1 MKKTILSLLA
11 LTAIAVG
18 SANAAPNFV
27 HIATIPGNTTTNGTK
42 VTLIKNSQ
50 RWTAD
55 NVYILSNL
63 TFVEAPAVLTIEP
76 GTIIRMEE
84 KASGGTS
91 ITDPADPGTL
101 IICRGAKI
109 VANGTAESPIVFTS
123 IDDPFV
129 AGGAAT
135 IPTTQNGSALT
146 AKNYTGNGRF
156 SRDSLC
162 GGLIVLGKS
171 NLGFGAPG
179 ASGGLTVA
187 LSNGGSGYSVT
198 TPPSLTVDG
207 GTSTSSIA
215 GSAGLA
221 ANGGTGAGDVVLVM
235 NPTGV
240 DSVTVNT
247 GGSFATQPT
256 ATFAST
262 NDRATCTVQSV
273 RDDLPGA
280 DNTPGTA
287 DDVVRWKITGITV
300 TKSGGGYY
308 ANAGSSGG
316 PTLTFNPTPITA
328 PSVSVTLQTTSVAAV
343 TLKKPGVYS
352 IAPTIT
358 IAAPSSGTRATVTV
372 GLAGAT
378 EDPKASP
385 LTSGVGSNFI
395 EGFQTIDGATL
406 GQGSGSI
413 YGGTEDNDNSGLIRF
428 ASIRYG
434 GFILSPNNEIN
445 GLTTGATGRNT
456 YFEFIEV
463 VNNADDDIEHFGGLC
478 NMKYV
483 AGLFGGDDGI
493 DIDQGYRGKIQ
504 FALQVQNNK
513 HPLNVTSGDTG
524 RSSSNV
530 GDNLGEFDGSE
541 SPNTSK
547 PYSVWTMF
555 NYTGI
560 GVGYGLNSN
569 DRSGPNFKDNAGG
582 KVFNSLYVNAPKG
595 AVQIQGTSGSGNGA
609 HAIAR
614 FQEIRSTG
622 GEFNELN
629 GTGAASEPDA
639 ILNFVTW
646 MRCGAN
652 TDTVAP
658 DTDATAGN
666 PQLFPQTSGRTSS
679 GGSAINDANIIAK
692 IKTNNGNNIFQG
704 AIDLVNIDVFNLDPR
719 LKDSVASR
727 SNGVSP
733 RTGASK
739 VGSGT
744 TGAVSGAVDRGD
756 FFTDNTFRGAMKD
769 CNWLNGWSL
778 LNEWGTMLESNNTL
792 IPDVTLDRT
801 SGKLMVKFPGVA
813 GVQYSVETST
823 DNKTFTPKQTI
834 TGAASNTV
842 DLGASTALTFVRVLP
857 L

>member
-1 MKKTILSLLA
+1 MKKTILNLLA
-11 LTAIAVG
+11 FTAIAVG

-27 HIATIPGNTTTNGTK
+27 QIAALPGNTPINGTK

-84 KASGGTS
+84 KLSGGTS

-123 IDDPFV
+123 MDDPYV

-146 AKNYTGNGRF
+146 AKDYTGNGRF

-215 GSAGLA
+215 GSATLP

-240 DSVTVNT
+240 ASVTVT
-247 GGSFATQPT
+247 SGGIFTSVPS
-256 ATFAST
+256 ATFASS
-262 NDRATCTVQSV
+262 NDRATCSVQN
-273 RDDLPGA
+273 RRLADLPGT
-280 DNTPGTA
+280 DGQLGTA
-287 DDVVRWKITGITV
+287 DDVPQYEITGITV

-316 PTLTFNPTPITA
+316 PTLTFSPTPTTA
-328 PSVSVTLQTTSVAAV
+328 PSTTVTLQTTSVAAV
-343 TLKKPGVYS
+343 TLKKQGVYTV
-352 IAPTIT
+352 APTIT
-358 IAAPSSGTRATVTV
+358 IAAPSSGTTALVTV
-372 GLAGAT
+372 GLAGSTA
-378 EDPKASP
+378 DPKASP

-445 GLTTGATGRNT
+445 GLTTGATGRGT

-463 VNNADDDIEHFGGLC
+463 VNNADDDFEHFGGLC

-513 HPLNVTSGDTG
+513 YGLNGTTGDTG
-524 RSSSNV
+524 RNASNA

-555 NYTGI
+555 NFTGI
-560 GVGYGLNSN
+560 GVGYGSATKT
-569 DRSGPNFKDNAGG
+569 DKAGPNFKDNAGG
-582 KVFNSLYVNAPKG
+582 KVFNSLYVNAPSG
-595 AVQIQGTSGSGNGA
+595 AVQIQGTSASQGGA

-614 FQEIRSTG
+614 FQEIRTSG

-639 ILNFVTW
+639 ILNYVTW
-646 MRCGAN
+646 MRCGA
-652 TDTVAP
+652 
-658 DTDATAGN
+658 DTDAVASDAL
-666 PQLFPQTSGRTSS
+666 LFPSSSGRTSS
-679 GGSAINDANIIAK
+679 GGANINDSNIVAK

-704 AIDLVNIDVFNLDPR
+704 AIDLENINVFALDPR
-719 LKDSVASR
+719 LKGSVLSR

-733 RTGASK
+733 RTGASS

-744 TGAVSGAVDRGD
+744 AGGVSGAVDRGT

-778 LNEWGTMLESNNTL
+778 LNEWGTMLESNNTI
-792 IPDVTLDRT
+792 IPDVTLNRS
-801 SGKLMVKFPGVA
+801 SGKLMVSFAGVA

>member
-1 MKKTILSLLA
+1 MNKQILSILTAGLA
-11 LTAIAVG
+11 LVSG
-18 SANAAPNFV
+18 LNAAPNFV
-27 HIATIPGNTTTNGTK
+27 HIANLPGNTTVNGTK
-42 VTLIKNSQ
+42 VTLIKTSQ

-84 KASGGTS
+84 KLSGGTS

-109 VANGTAESPIVFTS
+109 IANGTAESPIVFTS

-135 IPTTQNGSALT
+135 IPTTQNGSPLT
-146 AKNYTGNGRF
+146 AKSYAGNDRF

-179 ASGGLTVA
+179 SSGGLTVA

-198 TPPSLTVDG
+198 TAPSVTV
-207 GTSTSSIA
+207 
-215 GSAGLA
+215 
-221 ANGGTGAGDVVLVM
+221 NGGTGSSLIAAGDVVLVM

-240 DSVTVNT
+240 ESVSVSN
-247 GGSFATQPT
+247 GGRFATAPT
-256 ATFAST
+256 ATFASSSS
-262 NDRATCTVQSV
+262 RATCTVVSSLHNDGSGLDGV
-273 RDDLPGA
+273 AGS
-280 DNTPGTA
+280 A
-287 DDVVRWKITGITV
+287 DDSTSYYVITAINV
-300 TKSGGGYY
+300 SFAGGGYTS
-308 ANAGSSGG
+308 A
-316 PTLTFNPTPITA
+316 PVLTYSPVAAIA
-328 PSVSVTLQTTSVAAV
+328 PVTSVTLQKTSVAQV
-343 TLKKPGVYS
+343 SLKNPGVYT
-352 IAPTIT
+352 AVPTIT
-358 IAAPSSGTRATVTV
+358 IDAPSSGTTATVNV
-372 GLAGAT
+372 GLAGAI
-378 EDPKASP
+378 EDPEASP

-413 YGGTEDNDNSGLIRF
+413 YGGTNDNDNSGLIRF

-445 GLTTGATGRNT
+445 GLTTGATGRGT

-463 VNNADDDIEHFGGLC
+463 VNNADDDFEHFGGLC

-483 AGLFGGDDGI
+483 AALFGGDDGI

-513 HPLNVTSGDTG
+513 HPLNVVSGNTG

-560 GVGYGLNSN
+560 GVGYGLNST

-595 AVQIQGTSGSGNGA
+595 AVQIQGTSGSQSGA

-614 FQEIRSTG
+614 FQEIRGSG

-629 GTGAASEPDA
+629 GTGTATEPDA

-646 MRCGAN
+646 MRCGLNSAN
-652 TDTVAP
+652 EVA
-658 DTDATAGN
+658 TDA
-666 PQLFPQTSGRTSS
+666 QLFPTTSGRTS
-679 GGSAINDANIIAK
+679 GGGADINDANIVAK
-692 IKTNNGNNIFQG
+692 IKTNNTNNIFQA

-719 LKDSVASR
+719 LKASVASR
-727 SNGVSP
+727 DNGVSP
-733 RTGASK
+733 RTGASS

-744 TGAVSGAVDRGD
+744 SGAVAGAVDRGT

-778 LNEWGTMLESNNTL
+778 LNEWGTMSEANNTL
-792 IPDVTLDRT
+792 VPDVTLDRT

-813 GVQYSVETST
+813 GVQYSVETSA

>member
-1 MKKTILSLLA
+1 MNKQILSILTAGLA
-11 LTAIAVG
+11 LVSG
-18 SANAAPNFV
+18 LNAAPNFV
-27 HIATIPGNTTTNGTK
+27 QIATLPGNTTMNGTK
-42 VTLIKNSQ
+42 VTLIKTSQ

-84 KASGGTS
+84 KLSGGTS

-123 IDDPFV
+123 IDDPYV

-146 AKNYTGNGRF
+146 AKSYTGNGRF

-179 ASGGLTVA
+179 SNGGLTVA

-207 GTSTSSIA
+207 GTASSSIA
-215 GSAGLA
+215 GSNNLP

-240 DSVTVNT
+240 ASVAVSNGGIFT
-247 GGSFATQPT
+247 GVPS
-256 ATFAST
+256 ATFASS
-262 NDRATCTVQSV
+262 NNRATCSVQSE
-273 RDDLPGA
+273 RLADLPG
-280 DNTPGTA
+280 DDGTLGTP
-287 DDVVRWKITGITV
+287 DDVPQYKITSITV

-316 PTLTFNPTPITA
+316 PTLTFSPIPTSA
-328 PSVSVTLQTTSVAAV
+328 PSTTVTLQTTSVAAV
-343 TLKKPGVYS
+343 TLKKPGVYTVV
-352 IAPTIT
+352 PTIT
-358 IAAPSSGTRATVTV
+358 IAAPSSGTTATVTV
-372 GLAGAT
+372 GLAGAI

-445 GLTTGATGRNT
+445 GLTTGATGRGT

-463 VNNADDDIEHFGGLC
+463 VNNADDDFEHFGGLC

-483 AGLFGGDDGI
+483 AGLFGGDDGF

-513 HPLNVTSGDTG
+513 HPLDVTSGDTG

-560 GVGYGLNSN
+560 GVGYGLNST

-595 AVQIQGTSGSGNGA
+595 AVQIQGTAASQSGAN
-609 HAIAR
+609 AIAR
-614 FQEIRSTG
+614 FQEIRITG

-629 GTGAASEPDA
+629 GTGSASEPDA

-646 MRCGAN
+646 MRCGLN
-652 TDTVAP
+652 STTDVA
-658 DTDATAGN
+658 TDG
-666 PQLFPQTSGRTSS
+666 QLFPATSTRTSS
-679 GGSAINDANIIAK
+679 GGADINSANIVAK
-692 IKTNNGNNIFQG
+692 IKTNNPNNIFQAG
-704 AIDLVNIDVFNLDPR
+704 IDLENINVFTLDPR
-719 LKDSVASR
+719 LKSGVASR
-727 SNGVSP
+727 NNGVSP
-733 RTGASK
+733 RTGASS

-744 TGAVSGAVDRGD
+744 SGPVATVVDRGT

-778 LNEWGTMLESNNTL
+778 LNEWGTMSEANNTL
-792 IPDVTLDRT
+792 VPDVTLDRT
-801 SGKLMVKFPGVA
+801 SGRLMVKFPGVA

-842 DLGASTALTFVRVLP
+842 DLGASSALTFVRVLP

>member
-1 MKKTILSLLA
+1 MNKQILSIVTAGLA
-11 LTAIAVG
+11 LV
-18 SANAAPNFV
+18 SALNAAPSFINV
-27 HIATIPGNTTTNGTK
+27 GEIPGNTTVNGTK
-42 VTLIKNSQ
+42 VTLIRTSQ
-50 RWTAD
+50 RWTAN
-55 NVYILSNL
+55 NVYILPNL
-63 TFVEAPAVLTIEP
+63 VFVESPGVLTIEP

-84 KASGGTS
+84 KLNGGSS

-135 IPTTQNGSALT
+135 IPTSQNGSTLT
-146 AKNYTGNGRF
+146 AKSYAGNDRYK
-156 SRDSLC
+156 RDSLC
-162 GGLIVLGKS
+162 GGLIVLGRS
-171 NLGFGAPG
+171 NLGFGNPGVGGGISVGVTASGSGYTFRPTVAITRDPNDTTGTAPSFTAVLNPSTVATGTANITVATKGVYPNSTPPTIAIAKDAGNAATATVSMALINGGAGVDNISGNADDGTYEISSVNVTGGGTFYTTAPVVTLTQPAGNVPTTPG
-179 ASGGLTVA
+179 AVSTPAKLVGTSVAQITVGNPGTGFTIVPTVA
-187 LSNGGSGYSVT
+187 LTGGGGSGATARVN
-198 TPPSLTVDG
+198 LG
-207 GTSTSSIA
+207 GT
-215 GSAGLA
+215 
-221 ANGGTGAGDVVLVM
+221 
-235 NPTGV
+235 
-240 DSVTVNT
+240 
-247 GGSFATQPT
+247 FA
-256 ATFAST
+256 
-262 NDRATCTVQSV
+262 
-273 RDDLPGA
+273 
-280 DNTPGTA
+280 
-287 DDVVRWKITGITV
+287 
-300 TKSGGGYY
+300 
-308 ANAGSSGG
+308 
-316 PTLTFNPTPITA
+316 
-328 PSVSVTLQTTSVAAV
+328 
-343 TLKKPGVYS
+343 
-352 IAPTIT
+352 
-358 IAAPSSGTRATVTV
+358 
-372 GLAGAT
+372 
-378 EDPKASP
+378 DPDASP

-395 EGFQTIDGATL
+395 EGFQTIDGDTL

-413 YGGTEDNDNSGLIRF
+413 YGGSDDNDNSGLIRF

-463 VNNADDDIEHFGGLC
+463 VNNADDDFEHFGGLC

-504 FALQVQNNK
+504 FALQVQNNAFN
-513 HPLNVTSGDTG
+513 LNGSTATG
-524 RSSSNV
+524 RNTSNA

-555 NYTGI
+555 NFTGI
-560 GVGYGLNSN
+560 GVGYGTASKT
-569 DRSGPNFKDNAGG
+569 DKSGPNYKDNAGG
-582 KVFNSLYVNAPKG
+582 KMLNSLFVNVPSG
-595 AVQIQGTSGSGNGA
+595 AVQIQGTSGSQSGA

-614 FQEIRSTG
+614 FQEIRTSG
-622 GEFNELN
+622 GEFNEL
-629 GTGAASEPDA
+629 GVAAAASEPDA
-639 ILNFVTW
+639 ILNYVTW

-652 TDTVAP
+652 SDTVP
-658 DTDATAGN
+658 VDSV
-666 PQLFPQTSGRTSS
+666 LFPTASGRTSS
-679 GGSAINDANIIAK
+679 GGSAINDANIVAK
-692 IKTNNGNNIFQG
+692 IKTNNANNIFQA

-719 LKDSVASR
+719 LKASVASR
-727 SNGVSP
+727 NNGVSP
-733 RTGASK
+733 HTGVSS

-744 TGAVSGAVDRGD
+744 AGAVAGAVNRGT

-778 LNEWGTMLESNNTL
+778 LNEWGTMSEANNTL
-792 IPDVTLDRT
+792 VPDVTLDRT

>member
-1 MKKTILSLLA
+1 MNKQILSI
-11 LTAIAVG
+11 LTAGLAFVSG
-18 SANAAPNFV
+18 LNAAPSFV
-27 HIATIPGNTTTNGTK
+27 NIGTIPGNTTVNGTK
-42 VTLIKNSQ
+42 VTLIRTSQ
-50 RWTAD
+50 RWTAN
-55 NVYILSNL
+55 NVYILPNL
-63 TFVEAPAVLTIEP
+63 VFVESPAVLTIEP

-123 IDDPFV
+123 IDDPYV

-135 IPTTQNGSALT
+135 IPTTHNGSALT
-146 AKNYTGNGRF
+146 VKDYTGNGRF
-156 SRDSLC
+156 SRDSLA
-162 GGLIVLGKS
+162 GGLIVLGRS
-171 NLGFGAPG
+171 NLGFGNPG
-179 ASGGLTVA
+179 VGGGISVGVTASGSGYTSRPTVAITRDPNDTTGTAPSFTAILNPSTVATGTANITVTTKGVYPNSTPPTIAIARDAGSAAAATVSMALINGGAGVDNIPGNADDNTYEISSVNVTGGGTFYTTAPAVTLTQPAGNVPTTPGVVSTSAKLVGTSVAQITVGNPGTGFTIVPTVA
-187 LSNGGSGYSVT
+187 LTGGGGSGAT
-198 TPPSLTVDG
+198 ARANLG
-207 GTSTSSIA
+207 GTFA
-215 GSAGLA
+215 
-221 ANGGTGAGDVVLVM
+221 D
-235 NPTGV
+235 PT
-240 DSVTVNT
+240 
-247 GGSFATQPT
+247 
-256 ATFAST
+256 
-262 NDRATCTVQSV
+262 
-273 RDDLPGA
+273 
-280 DNTPGTA
+280 
-287 DDVVRWKITGITV
+287 
-300 TKSGGGYY
+300 
-308 ANAGSSGG
+308 
-316 PTLTFNPTPITA
+316 
-328 PSVSVTLQTTSVAAV
+328 
-343 TLKKPGVYS
+343 
-352 IAPTIT
+352 
-358 IAAPSSGTRATVTV
+358 
-372 GLAGAT
+372 
-378 EDPKASP
+378 ASP

-413 YGGTEDNDNSGLIRF
+413 YGGSDDNDNSGLIRF

-445 GLTTGATGRNT
+445 GLTTGATGRGT

-504 FALQVQNNK
+504 FALHVQNNK
-513 HPLNVTSGDTG
+513 FGLNGTTGDTG
-524 RSSSNV
+524 RNSSNV

-555 NYTGI
+555 NFTGI
-560 GVGYGLNSN
+560 GVGYGTASQT
-569 DRSGPNFKDNAGG
+569 DKSGPNFKDNAGG
-582 KVFNSLYVNAPKG
+582 KMFNSLFVNVPKG
-595 AVQIQGTSGSGNGA
+595 AVQIQGTSASQSGA

-614 FQEIRSTG
+614 FQEIRTSG
-622 GEFNELN
+622 GEFNEL
-629 GTGAASEPDA
+629 GVTTAATEPDA
-639 ILNFVTW
+639 ILNYVTW
-646 MRCGAN
+646 MRCGLN
-652 TDTVAP
+652 STTDVA
-658 DTDATAGN
+658 TDAH
-666 PQLFPQTSGRTSS
+666 LFPATSGRTSS
-679 GGSAINDANIIAK
+679 GGSAINDANIVAK
-692 IKTNNGNNIFQG
+692 IKTNNANNIFQA

-719 LKDSVASR
+719 LKASVASR
-727 SNGVSP
+727 NNGVSP
-733 RTGASK
+733 RTGASS

-744 TGAVSGAVDRGD
+744 AGPVATVVDRGT

-778 LNEWGTMLESNNTL
+778 LNEWGTMLESNNVA
-792 IPDVTLDRT
+792 IPDVTLNRT
-801 SGKLMVKFPGVA
+801 SGKLMVSFAGVA

>member
-1 MKKTILSLLA
+1 MNKQILSILTAGLA
-11 LTAIAVG
+11 LV
-18 SANAAPNFV
+18 SSLSAAPNFV
-27 HIATIPGNTTTNGTK
+27 QIANLGSNQTKNGTK
-42 VTLIKNSQ
+42 VTLIKDSQ

-84 KASGGTS
+84 KLSGGTS

-123 IDDPFV
+123 IDDPYV
-129 AGGAAT
+129 AGGSAT

-146 AKNYTGNGRF
+146 AKDYTNNGRF

-162 GGLIVLGKS
+162 GGLIVLGRS
-171 NLGFGAPG
+171 NLGFGNPG
-179 ASGGLTVA
+179 TTGGLQVT
-187 LSNGGSGYSVT
+187 LSNGGSGYDVGTAPTGTIVT
-198 TPPSLTVDG
+198 A
-207 GTSTSSIA
+207 GTSTTPLTVTSSA
-215 GSAGLA
+215 STSDL
-221 ANGGTGAGDVVLVM
+221 VVVM

-240 DSVTVNT
+240 LSV
-247 GGSFATQPT
+247 GGALGGRFATAPT
-256 ATFAST
+256 ATFATS
-262 NDRATCTVQSV
+262 NSRATCTVVSSLTNDGKGLNGV
-273 RDDLPGA
+273 LDGGGDDST
-280 DNTPGTA
+280 DYYTITA
-287 DDVVRWKITGITV
+287 INV
-300 TKSGGGYY
+300 TFAGGGYTS
-308 ANAGSSGG
+308 APA
-316 PTLTFNPTPITA
+316 LTFSPVAAVA
-328 PSVSVTLQTTSVAAV
+328 PATTVTLQKTSVAQV
-343 TLKKPGVYS
+343 SLKKPGVYS
-352 IAPTIT
+352 VPPTIT
-358 IAAPSSGTRATVTV
+358 LTAPASGTTATISFA
-372 GLAGAT
+372 LATASA
-378 EDPKASP
+378 DPSASP
-385 LTSGVGSNFI
+385 LTSGVGANFI

-413 YGGTEDNDNSGLIRF
+413 YGGSLDNDNSGLIRF

-560 GVGYGLNSN
+560 GVGYGLNST

-595 AVQIQGTSGSGNGA
+595 AVQIQGTLNSTSGAN
-609 HAIAR
+609 AIAR
-614 FQEIRSTG
+614 FQEIRSSG

-658 DTDATAGN
+658 DTDAEPTN
-666 PQLFPQTSGRTSS
+666 PQLFPQTSTRTSS
-679 GGSAINDANIIAK
+679 GGGAINDANIIAK

-719 LKDSVASR
+719 LKASVASR

-744 TGAVSGAVDRGD
+744 LGGVSGAVDRGD

>member
-1 MKKTILSLLA
+1 MNKQILSILTAGLA
-11 LTAIAVG
+11 LVSG
-18 SANAAPNFV
+18 LNAAPNFV
-27 HIATIPGNTTTNGTK
+27 QIAALPGNTTVNGTK
-42 VTLIKNSQ
+42 VTLIKTSQ

-76 GTIIRMEE
+76 GTIIRMEQ
-84 KASGGTS
+84 KLSGGTS

-123 IDDPFV
+123 IDDPYV

-135 IPTTQNGSALT
+135 IPTTENGSALS
-146 AKNYTGNGRF
+146 AKSYAGNFRF

-179 ASGGLTVA
+179 SAGGLTVA

-198 TPPSLTVDG
+198 TPPSLTVNG

-215 GSAGLA
+215 GSSDLP

-240 DSVTVNT
+240 ESVTVVNGGIFT
-247 GGSFATQPT
+247 GVPS
-256 ATFAST
+256 ATFASS
-262 NDRATCTVQSV
+262 NNRATCSVQHE
-273 RDDLPGA
+273 RLADLPG
-280 DNTPGTA
+280 DDGTLGTP
-287 DDVVRWKITGITV
+287 DDVPQYRITSITV

-316 PTLTFNPTPITA
+316 PTLAFSPTPTTA
-328 PSVSVTLQTTSVAAV
+328 PTTTVTLQTTSVAAV
-343 TLKKPGVYS
+343 TLKKPGVYTA
-352 IAPTIT
+352 APTII
-358 IAAPSSGTRATVTV
+358 IAAPSSGTTATVTV
-372 GLAGAT
+372 GLAGAI

-413 YGGTEDNDNSGLIRF
+413 YGGTDDNDNSGLIRF

-445 GLTTGATGRNT
+445 GLTTGATGRGT

-463 VNNADDDIEHFGGLC
+463 VNNADDDFEHFGGLC

-513 HPLNVTSGDTG
+513 HPLNVTTGDTG

-560 GVGYGLNSN
+560 GVGYGLNST

-595 AVQIQGTSGSGNGA
+595 AVQIQGTLDSQSGA

-614 FQEIRSTG
+614 FQEIRTSG

-629 GTGAASEPDA
+629 GTGSASEPDA
-639 ILNFVTW
+639 ILNYVTW

-652 TDTVAP
+652 SDTVPA
-658 DTDATAGN
+658 N
-666 PQLFPQTSGRTSS
+666 SVLFPTTSARTSS
-679 GGSAINDANIIAK
+679 GGTAINDANIVAK
-692 IKTNNGNNIFQG
+692 IKTNNGNNIFQAG
-704 AIDLVNIDVFNLDPR
+704 IDLKNIDVFTLDPR
-719 LKDSVASR
+719 LKSDVASR
-727 SNGVSP
+727 TNGVSP
-733 RTGASK
+733 RTGASS

-744 TGAVSGAVDRGD
+744 AGGVAGAVDRGT
-756 FFTDNTFRGAMKD
+756 FFADNTFRGAMKD

-778 LNEWGTMLESNNTL
+778 LNEWNTMSEANNTL
-792 IPDVTLDRT
+792 IPDVTLNRS
-801 SGKLMVKFPGVA
+801 SGKLTVSFAGVV

-842 DLGASTALTFVRVLP
+842 DLGASSALTFVRVLP

>member
-76 GTIIRMEE
+76 GTIVRMEE

-135 IPTTQNGSALT
+135 IPTTQNGSTLT
-146 AKNYTGNGRF
+146 AKNYTGNNRY

-198 TPPSLTVDG
+198 TPPSLTVNG

-240 DSVTVNT
+240 ASVTVT
-247 GGSFATQPT
+247 SGGIFTAVPT
-256 ATFAST
+256 ATFANS
-262 NDRATCTVQSV
+262 NNRATCSVQYN
-273 RDDLPGA
+273 RLADLPGV
-280 DNTPGTA
+280 DGQLGTA
-287 DDVVRWKITGITV
+287 DDVPQYEITGITV

-308 ANAGSSGG
+308 ANVGAPGSSTVSGS
-316 PTLTFNPTPITA
+316 PTLTFSPTPTTA
-328 PSVSVTLQTTSVAAV
+328 PSTTVTLQTTSVAAV
-343 TLKKPGVYS
+343 TLKKPGVYTV
-352 IAPTIT
+352 APTIT
-358 IAAPSSGTRATVTV
+358 IAAPSSGTTATVTV
-372 GLAGAT
+372 GLAGSI

-560 GVGYGLNSN
+560 GVGYGLNST

-582 KVFNSLYVNAPKG
+582 KVFNSLYVNAPRG
-595 AVQIQGTSGSGNGA
+595 AVQIQGNLDSQSGA

-614 FQEIRSTG
+614 FQEIRSSG

-629 GTGAASEPDA
+629 GSGAASEPDA

-652 TDTVAP
+652 SDTVA
-658 DTDATAGN
+658 TDA
-666 PQLFPQTSGRTSS
+666 QLFPTTSTRTSS
-679 GGSAINDANIIAK
+679 GGGAINDANIVAK

-704 AIDLVNIDVFNLDPR
+704 GIDLVNIDVFNLDPR
-719 LKDSVASR
+719 LKASVASR
-727 SNGVSP
+727 NNGVSP
-733 RTGASK
+733 RNGASK

-744 TGAVSGAVDRGD
+744 TGAVSGAVDRGT

-778 LNEWGTMLESNNTL
+778 LNEWGTMSEVNNTL

-801 SGKLMVKFPGVA
+801 GGKLMVKFAGIA

-834 TGAASNTV
+834 TGSASNTV

>member
-1 MKKTILSLLA
+1 MNKQILSILTAGLA
-11 LTAIAVG
+11 LV
-18 SANAAPNFV
+18 SSLSAAPNFV
-27 HIATIPGNTTTNGTK
+27 QIANLGSNQTKNGTK
-42 VTLIKNSQ
+42 VTLIKDSQ

-84 KASGGTS
+84 KLSGGNS

-123 IDDPFV
+123 IDDPYV

-146 AKNYTGNGRF
+146 VKDYTGNGRF

-162 GGLIVLGKS
+162 GGLIVLGRS
-171 NLGFGAPG
+171 NLGFGNPGVGGGISVGVTAAGSGYTSRPTVAVTRGSGDTTGTG
-179 ASGGLTVA
+179 ASFTAILSPTTVA
-187 LSNGGSGYSVT
+187 LGTANVTVTTKGVYPTSTGPTVAIAKDAGTAAVATVTMALINSGLGTDNAVGGGDDNTYEISSVNVTSGGTFYTTTGAVTLSQPTGANAPITPGAVSTPAKLVGTSVAQITVGNPGTGYTAIPTVALTGGGGSGATAVAN
-198 TPPSLTVDG
+198 LG
-207 GTSTSSIA
+207 GT
-215 GSAGLA
+215 
-221 ANGGTGAGDVVLVM
+221 
-235 NPTGV
+235 
-240 DSVTVNT
+240 
-247 GGSFATQPT
+247 FA
-256 ATFAST
+256 
-262 NDRATCTVQSV
+262 
-273 RDDLPGA
+273 
-280 DNTPGTA
+280 
-287 DDVVRWKITGITV
+287 
-300 TKSGGGYY
+300 
-308 ANAGSSGG
+308 
-316 PTLTFNPTPITA
+316 
-328 PSVSVTLQTTSVAAV
+328 
-343 TLKKPGVYS
+343 
-352 IAPTIT
+352 
-358 IAAPSSGTRATVTV
+358 
-372 GLAGAT
+372 
-378 EDPKASP
+378 DPDASP

-395 EGFQTIDGATL
+395 EGFQTIDGETL

-413 YGGTEDNDNSGLIRF
+413 YGGSDDNDNSGLIRF
-428 ASIRYG
+428 ASVRYG

-513 HPLNVTSGDTG
+513 YPLNGTSGDTG

-547 PYSVWTMF
+547 PYTVWTMF
-555 NYTGI
+555 NFTGI
-560 GVGYGLNSN
+560 GVGYGTASQT
-569 DRSGPNFKDNAGG
+569 DKSGANYKDNAGG
-582 KVFNSLYVNAPKG
+582 KVFNSLFVNAPKG
-595 AVQIQGTSGSGNGA
+595 AVQIVGTVNSSSGA

-614 FQEIRSTG
+614 FQEIRTSG
-622 GEFNELN
+622 GEFNEL
-629 GTGAASEPDA
+629 GVTGAASEPDA
-639 ILNFVTW
+639 ILNYVTW

-652 TDTVAP
+652 SDTVA
-658 DTDATAGN
+658 TDA
-666 PQLFPQTSGRTSS
+666 QLFPTSS
-679 GGSAINDANIIAK
+679 GRGTGLNDANIVAK
-692 IKTNNGNNIFQG
+692 IKANNANNIFQG

-719 LKDSVASR
+719 LKASVASR

-733 RTGASK
+733 RTGASS

-744 TGAVSGAVDRGD
+744 TGGVAGAVDRGT

-834 TGAASNTV
+834 TGAGSNTV
-842 DLGASTALTFVRVLP
+842 DLGVSTALTFVRVLP

>member
-1 MKKTILSLLA
+1 MNKQILSIVTAGLA
-11 LTAIAVG
+11 LV
-18 SANAAPNFV
+18 SALNAAPSFINV
-27 HIATIPGNTTTNGTK
+27 GEIPGNTTVNGTK
-42 VTLIKNSQ
+42 VTLIRTSQ
-50 RWTAD
+50 RWTAN
-55 NVYILSNL
+55 NVYILPNL
-63 TFVEAPAVLTIEP
+63 VFVESPAVLTIEP

-84 KASGGTS
+84 KLNGGSS

-123 IDDPFV
+123 MDDPYV
-129 AGGAAT
+129 AGGAVT
-135 IPTTQNGSALT
+135 IPTTHNGSAIVV
-146 AKNYTGNGRF
+146 KSYTGNGRF

-162 GGLIVLGKS
+162 GGLIVLGRS
-171 NLGFGAPG
+171 NLGFGNPG
-179 ASGGLTVA
+179 VGGGISVSLTA
-187 LSNGGSGYSVT
+187 AGSGYTSRPTVGITGGGGSSASFTAILSPTTVATGTANVTVT
-198 TPPSLTVDG
+198 TKGVYP
-207 GTSTSSIA
+207 TSTGPTVAIAKDA
-215 GSAGLA
+215 GSAA
-221 ANGGTGAGDVVLVM
+221 AATVTMALINSGAG
-235 NPTGV
+235 V
-240 DSVTVNT
+240 DNISGNSDDGTYEISAVNVTS
-247 GGSFATQPT
+247 GGSAYTTAPAVTLSQPT
-256 ATFAST
+256 ATAAPTTAGVVASS
-262 NDRATCTVQSV
+262 AKLV
-273 RDDLPGA
+273 G
-280 DNTPGTA
+280 
-287 DDVVRWKITGITV
+287 
-300 TKSGGGYY
+300 
-308 ANAGSSGG
+308 
-316 PTLTFNPTPITA
+316 
-328 PSVSVTLQTTSVAAV
+328 TSVAV
-343 TLKKPGVYS
+343 ITVSNPGTGFTS
-352 IAPTIT
+352 I
-358 IAAPSSGTRATVTV
+358 PSVALTGGGV
-372 GLAGAT
+372 GSGAT
-378 EDPKASP
+378 ATAALGGTFSDPTASP
-385 LTSGVGSNFI
+385 LTSGVGANFI

-413 YGGTEDNDNSGLIRF
+413 YGGSDDNDNSGLIRF
-428 ASIRYG
+428 ASVRYG

-445 GLTTGATGRNT
+445 GLTTGATGRGT
-456 YFEFIEV
+456 YFEFLEV

-513 HPLNVTSGDTG
+513 YPLNGASGDTG
-524 RSSSNV
+524 RNSSNV

-555 NYTGI
+555 NFTGI
-560 GVGYGLNSN
+560 GVGYGTATQT
-569 DRSGPNFKDNAGG
+569 DKAGPNYKDNAGG

-595 AVQIQGTSGSGNGA
+595 AVQIQGTTASQAGA
-609 HAIAR
+609 NAIAR

-622 GEFNELN
+622 GEFNEL
-629 GTGAASEPDA
+629 GVTGVASEPDA
-639 ILNFVTW
+639 ILNYVTW

-652 TDTVAP
+652 ADTVA
-658 DTDATAGN
+658 TDV
-666 PQLFPQTSGRTSS
+666 QLFPASSGRTSS
-679 GGSAINDANIIAK
+679 GGSNINDANIVAK
-692 IKTNNGNNIFQG
+692 IKTNNANNIFQG

-719 LKDSVASR
+719 LKASVASR

-733 RTGASK
+733 RTGASS

-744 TGAVSGAVDRGD
+744 TGGVAGAVDRGT

-778 LNEWGTMLESNNTL
+778 LNEWGTMLESANTL
-792 IPDVTLDRT
+792 IPDVTLNRT
-801 SGKLMVKFPGVA
+801 SGKLMVNFPGVV

>member
-1 MKKTILSLLA
+1 MKKTILNLLA
-11 LTAIAVG
+11 FTAIAFG
-18 SANAAPNFV
+18 SASAAPNFV
-27 HIATIPGNTTTNGTK
+27 QIASIGSNQTKNGTK
-42 VTLIKNSQ
+42 VTLIKDSQ

-63 TFVEAPAVLTIEP
+63 TFVESPAVLTIEP

-84 KASGGTS
+84 KFSGGTS

-109 VANGTAESPIVFTS
+109 IANGTAESPIVFTS
-123 IDDPFV
+123 IDDPYV

-135 IPTTQNGSALT
+135 IPTTQNGSALIVKSY
-146 AKNYTGNGRF
+146 ADNGRF

-162 GGLIVLGKS
+162 GGVMVLGKS
-171 NLGFGAPG
+171 NLGFGNPG
-179 ASGGLTVA
+179 VGGGISVSLRTSGSGYTKEPSVTISGG
-187 LSNGGSGYSVT
+187 GGSGASFSSLLYPTTVQTAAGSIGVT
-198 TPPSLTVDG
+198 TKGVYPTSTGPTIVMLKDG
-207 GTSTSSIA
+207 GSAATASPVMALINSGAGVDNILGNSDDGTYEVSSV
-215 GSAGLA
+215 
-221 ANGGTGAGDVVLVM
+221 NVTFGGTVYTLA
-235 NPTGV
+235 PA
-240 DSVTVNT
+240 VTV
-247 GGSFATQPT
+247 TQPT
-256 ATFAST
+256 GANAPTTPCVLSANPKLVAST
-262 NDRATCTVQSV
+262 VSV
-273 RDDLPGA
+273 IVVK
-280 DNTPGTA
+280 NPGTGFTS
-287 DDVVRWKITGITV
+287 VPTV
-300 TKSGGGYY
+300 E
-308 ANAGSSGG
+308 
-316 PTLTFNPTPITA
+316 LTA
-328 PSVSVTLQTTSVAAV
+328 PT
-343 TLKKPGVYS
+343 
-352 IAPTIT
+352 
-358 IAAPSSGTRATVTV
+358 SGTTAT
-372 GLAGAT
+372 AT
-378 EDPKASP
+378 ASLGGTFSDPDADP

-395 EGFQTIDGATL
+395 EGFQTIDGVTL

-413 YGGTEDNDNSGLIRF
+413 YGGSDDNDNSGLIRF

-445 GLTTGATGRNT
+445 GLTTGATGRDT

-493 DIDQGYRGKIQ
+493 DLDQGYRGKIQ
-504 FALQVQNNK
+504 FALQVQNNAYN
-513 HPLNVTSGDTG
+513 LNGSTVTG
-524 RSSSNV
+524 RNASNA

-555 NYTGI
+555 NYTGV
-560 GVGYGLNSN
+560 GVGYGSASKT
-569 DRSGPNFKDNAGG
+569 DKSGPNFKDNAGG
-582 KVFNSLYVNAPKG
+582 KVFNSLYVNAPSG
-595 AVQIQGTSGSGNGA
+595 AVQIQGTANSQTGD

-614 FQEIRSTG
+614 FQEIRGSG
-622 GEFNELN
+622 GEFNLL
-629 GTGAASEPDA
+629 GVADLATEPDA
-639 ILNFVTW
+639 ILNYVTW

-652 TDTVAP
+652 SDTVP
-658 DTDATAGN
+658 VDSV
-666 PQLFPQTSGRTSS
+666 LFPPSSGRTTS
-679 GGSAINDANIIAK
+679 GGSGINDANIVAK
-692 IKTNNGNNIFQG
+692 IRTNNANNIFQG
-704 AIDLVNIDVFNLDPR
+704 AIDLVNIDAFNLDPR
-719 LKDSVASR
+719 LKANVDSR

-744 TGAVSGAVDRGD
+744 LGGVTGAVDRGD

-778 LNEWGTMLESNNTL
+778 LNEWGTMDEAKNTL
-792 IPDVTLDRT
+792 IPDVTLDRA
-801 SGKLMVKFPGVA
+801 SGKLMVKFPGVV

-823 DNKTFTPKQTI
+823 DNKTFTPKKTH
-834 TGAASNTV
+834 TGAASNEV

>member
-1 MKKTILSLLA
+1 
-11 LTAIAVG
+11 
-18 SANAAPNFV
+18 
-27 HIATIPGNTTTNGTK
+27 
-42 VTLIKNSQ
+42 
-50 RWTAD
+50 
-55 NVYILSNL
+55 
-63 TFVEAPAVLTIEP
+63 
-76 GTIIRMEE
+76 
-84 KASGGTS
+84 
-91 ITDPADPGTL
+91 
-101 IICRGAKI
+101 KI

-123 IDDPFV
+123 IDDPYV

-135 IPTTQNGSALT
+135 IPTTQNGSPLT
-146 AKNYTGNGRF
+146 PKDYTGNGRF

-162 GGLIVLGKS
+162 GGLIILGRS
-171 NLGFGAPG
+171 NLGFGNPG
-179 ASGGLTVA
+179 ANGGLTVA

-198 TPPSLTVDG
+198 AAPSVTVTG
-207 GTSTSSIA
+207 GTYTSSIA
-215 GSAGLA
+215 
-221 ANGGTGAGDVVLVM
+221 AGDVALVM

-240 DSVTVNT
+240 ESVTVT
-247 GGSFATQPT
+247 SGGLFTAPPT
-256 ATFAST
+256 ATFASSP
-262 NDRATCTVQSV
+262 NRATCTVQYN
-273 RDDLPGA
+273 RLADLPGV
-280 DNTPGTA
+280 DGQIGTS
-287 DDVVRWKITGITV
+287 DDVPQYEITTITV
-300 TKSGGGYY
+300 TNSGGGYY

-316 PTLTFNPTPITA
+316 PTLTFSPTPSVAPTA
-328 PSVSVTLQTTSVAAV
+328 NVNLQKTSVAAV
-343 TLKKPGVYS
+343 TLKKPGVYTV
-352 IAPTIT
+352 APTIT
-358 IAAPSSGTRATVTV
+358 IDAPSSGTRATVTV
-372 GLAGAT
+372 GLAGSI

-385 LTSGVGSNFI
+385 LTSGVGANFI

-413 YGGTEDNDNSGLIRF
+413 YGGTDDNDNSGLIRF

-463 VNNADDDIEHFGGLC
+463 VNNADDDFEHFGGLC

-493 DIDQGYRGKIQ
+493 DIDMGYRGKIQ

-513 HPLNVTSGDTG
+513 YGLNGTSGDTG
-524 RSSSNV
+524 RNSANA

-555 NYTGI
+555 NFTGI
-560 GVGYGLNSN
+560 GVGYGSATQT

-582 KVFNSLYVNAPKG
+582 KVFNSLFVNAPKG
-595 AVQIQGTSGSGNGA
+595 AVQIQGTTGQQSGA

-614 FQEIRSTG
+614 FQEIRTSG

-629 GTGAASEPDA
+629 GSGAASEPDA
-639 ILNFVTW
+639 ILNYVTW
-646 MRCGAN
+646 MRCGA
-652 TDTVAP
+652 
-658 DTDATAGN
+658 DTDAVASDAL
-666 PQLFPQTSGRTSS
+666 LFPSTSLRTSS
-679 GGSAINDANIIAK
+679 GGSNINDSNIVAK
-692 IKTNNGNNIFQG
+692 IKTNNTNNIFQG
-704 AIDLVNIDVFNLDPR
+704 TIDLLNINVFNLDPR
-719 LKDSVASR
+719 LKASVASR
-727 SNGVSP
+727 NNGVSP
-733 RTGASK
+733 RTGASS

-744 TGAVSGAVDRGD
+744 DGPVSTVVDRGT

-778 LNEWGTMLESNNTL
+778 LNEWGTMSEVNNTL
-792 IPDVTLDRT
+792 IPDVTLDRS

-823 DNKTFTPKQTI
+823 DNKTFTPRQTI
-834 TGAASNTV
+834 TGAANNTV

>member
-1 MKKTILSLLA
+1 MKKTILNLLA
-11 LTAIAVG
+11 FTAIAVG

-27 HIATIPGNTTTNGTK
+27 QIATLPGNTTTNNTK

-84 KASGGTS
+84 KLSGGTS

-109 VANGTAESPIVFTS
+109 VANGTCESPIVFTS
-123 IDDPFV
+123 MDDPYV

-135 IPTTQNGSALT
+135 IPTTQNGSAIVI
-146 AKNYTGNGRF
+146 KDYTGNGRF

-162 GGLIVLGKS
+162 GGLIILGSS
-171 NLGFGAPG
+171 NLGFGNPGVGGGISVSLTAAGTGYTSRPGVTISGGGGTG
-179 ASGGLTVA
+179 ASFTAILSPTTVATGTANVTVTTRGVYPTSTGPSISIAKDAGNQAAASVTMALINSGAGVDNISGNSDDGTYEISAVNVTSGGSAYTTAPAVTLTQPTGGSAPTTPGVVASTAKVVGTSVAVITVSNPGTGFTSIPTVA
-187 LSNGGSGYSVT
+187 LSTSAGGSGAT
-198 TPPSLTVDG
+198 ATAALG
-207 GTSTSSIA
+207 GTFS
-215 GSAGLA
+215 
-221 ANGGTGAGDVVLVM
+221 D
-235 NPTGV
+235 PT
-240 DSVTVNT
+240 
-247 GGSFATQPT
+247 
-256 ATFAST
+256 
-262 NDRATCTVQSV
+262 
-273 RDDLPGA
+273 
-280 DNTPGTA
+280 
-287 DDVVRWKITGITV
+287 
-300 TKSGGGYY
+300 
-308 ANAGSSGG
+308 
-316 PTLTFNPTPITA
+316 
-328 PSVSVTLQTTSVAAV
+328 
-343 TLKKPGVYS
+343 
-352 IAPTIT
+352 
-358 IAAPSSGTRATVTV
+358 
-372 GLAGAT
+372 
-378 EDPKASP
+378 ASP

-413 YGGTEDNDNSGLIRF
+413 YGGSDDNDNSGLIRF

-445 GLTTGATGRNT
+445 GLTTGATGRGT

-463 VNNADDDIEHFGGLC
+463 VNNADDDFEHFGGLC

-504 FALQVQNNK
+504 FALQVQNNQYG
-513 HPLNVTSGDTG
+513 LNGTSGATG
-524 RSSSNV
+524 RNSSNA

-560 GVGYGLNSN
+560 GVGYGSASKT
-569 DRSGPNFKDNAGG
+569 DKSGPNFKDNAGG
-582 KVFNSLYVNAPKG
+582 KVFNSLYVNAPSG
-595 AVQIQGTSGSGNGA
+595 AVQIQGTSGSGTGA

-614 FQEIRSTG
+614 FQEIRTGG
-622 GEFNELN
+622 GEFNELGVTN
-629 GTGAASEPDA
+629 NPIEPDA
-639 ILNFVTW
+639 ILNHVTW
-646 MRCGAN
+646 MRCGLN
-652 TDTVAP
+652 TNEVASN
-658 DTDATAGN
+658 TL
-666 PQLFPQTSGRTSS
+666 LFPTSSLRTSS
-679 GGSAINDANIIAK
+679 GGSAINDTNIVAK
-692 IKTNNGNNIFQG
+692 IKTNNTNNIFQHE
-704 AIDLVNIDVFNLDPR
+704 IDLENINVFALDPR
-719 LKDSVASR
+719 LKDSVLSR

-733 RTGASK
+733 RTGASS

-744 TGAVSGAVDRGD
+744 SGSVTNIIDRGT

-778 LNEWGTMLESNNTL
+778 LNEWGTMSEVNNTL

-801 SGKLMVKFPGVA
+801 GGKLMVKFPGIA

-834 TGAASNTV
+834 TGAANNTV

>member
-1 MKKTILSLLA
+1 MNKQILSILTAGLA
-11 LTAIAVG
+11 LVSG
-18 SANAAPNFV
+18 LNAAPSFV
-27 HIATIPGNTTTNGTK
+27 NIGTIPGNTTVNGTK
-42 VTLIKNSQ
+42 VTLIRTSQ

-55 NVYILSNL
+55 NVYILPNL
-63 TFVEAPAVLTIEP
+63 VFVEAPAVLTIEP

-123 IDDPFV
+123 IDDPYV

-135 IPTTQNGSALT
+135 IPTTHNGSAL
-146 AKNYTGNGRF
+146 AVKDYTGNGRF
-156 SRDSLC
+156 SRDSLA
-162 GGLIVLGKS
+162 GGLIVLGRS
-171 NLGFGAPG
+171 NLGFGNPGVGGGISVGVTAAGSGYTSRPAVGISGGGGSG
-179 ASGGLTVA
+179 ASFTAILNPSTVATGTANITVTTKGVYPNSTAPTIAIARDAGSAATATVSMALINGGAGVDNIGGNADDGTYEISSVNVTGGGSFYTTAPAVTLTQPAGNVPTTPGVVRSTAKLVGTSVAQITVSNPGTGFTSIPTVA
-187 LSNGGSGYSVT
+187 LTGGDGSGATAVAN
-198 TPPSLTVDG
+198 LG
-207 GTSTSSIA
+207 GTFS
-215 GSAGLA
+215 
-221 ANGGTGAGDVVLVM
+221 
-235 NPTGV
+235 
-240 DSVTVNT
+240 
-247 GGSFATQPT
+247 
-256 ATFAST
+256 
-262 NDRATCTVQSV
+262 
-273 RDDLPGA
+273 
-280 DNTPGTA
+280 
-287 DDVVRWKITGITV
+287 
-300 TKSGGGYY
+300 
-308 ANAGSSGG
+308 
-316 PTLTFNPTPITA
+316 
-328 PSVSVTLQTTSVAAV
+328 
-343 TLKKPGVYS
+343 
-352 IAPTIT
+352 
-358 IAAPSSGTRATVTV
+358 
-372 GLAGAT
+372 
-378 EDPKASP
+378 DPAASP
-385 LTSGVGSNFI
+385 LTSGVGANFI
-395 EGFQTIDGATL
+395 EGFQTIDGTTL

-413 YGGTEDNDNSGLIRF
+413 YGGSDDNDNSGLIRF

-445 GLTTGATGRNT
+445 GLTTGATGRGT

-504 FALQVQNNK
+504 FALHVQNNK
-513 HPLNVTSGDTG
+513 YGLNGTTGDTG
-524 RSSSNV
+524 RNSSNV

-555 NYTGI
+555 NFTGI
-560 GVGYGLNSN
+560 GVGYGSASKT

-582 KVFNSLYVNAPKG
+582 KILNSLFVNVPSG
-595 AVQIQGTSGSGNGA
+595 AVQIQGSSGSQSGA

-614 FQEIRSTG
+614 FQEIRNSG
-622 GEFNELN
+622 GEFNEL
-629 GTGAASEPDA
+629 GATGGATEPDA
-639 ILNFVTW
+639 ILNYVTW

-652 TDTVAP
+652 TDAVA
-658 DTDATAGN
+658 TDA
-666 PQLFPQTSGRTSS
+666 QLFPTTSGRTSS
-679 GGSAINDANIIAK
+679 GGSAINDANIVAK

-704 AIDLVNIDVFNLDPR
+704 GIDLENIDVFNLDPR
-719 LKDSVASR
+719 LKASVASR
-727 SNGVSP
+727 NNGVSP
-733 RTGASK
+733 RTGASS
-739 VGSGT
+739 VGSLT
-744 TGAVSGAVDRGD
+744 TGGVPTVVDRGT

-778 LNEWGTMLESNNTL
+778 LNEWGTMSELNNTL
-792 IPDVTLDRT
+792 VPDVTLNRT
-801 SGKLMVKFPGVA
+801 SGKLMVSFPGVA

-823 DNKTFTPKQTI
+823 DNKTFTPRQTI

>member
-1 MKKTILSLLA
+1 MNKQILSIITA
-11 LTAIAVG
+11 GLTLVSG
-18 SANAAPNFV
+18 LNAAPTFV
-27 HIATIPGNTTTNGTK
+27 NVGEIPGNTTVNGTK
-42 VTLIKNSQ
+42 VTLIRTSQ
-50 RWTAD
+50 RWTAN
-55 NVYILSNL
+55 NVYILPNL
-63 TFVEAPAVLTIEP
+63 VFVESPAVLTIEP
-76 GTIIRMEE
+76 GTIIRLEE

-123 IDDPFV
+123 IDDPYV

-135 IPTTQNGSALT
+135 IPTTHNGAALT
-146 AKNYTGNGRF
+146 AKDYTGNGRF
-156 SRDSLC
+156 SRDSLG
-162 GGLIVLGKS
+162 GGLIILGRS
-171 NLGFGAPG
+171 NLGFGNPG
-179 ASGGLTVA
+179 TTGGLQVR
-187 LSNGGSGYSVT
+187 LDNGGSGYAYA
-198 TPPSLTVDG
+198 TPPTATITG
-207 GTSTSSIA
+207 AGTSTSAIA
-215 GSAGLA
+215 
-221 ANGGTGAGDVVLVM
+221 AGDIVVVM
-235 NPTGV
+235 NPVGV
-240 DSVTVNT
+240 TSVAVTS
-247 GGSFATQPT
+247 GGRFATAPT
-256 ATFAST
+256 ATFATS
-262 NDRATCTVQSV
+262 NSRATCTVVSSLTNDGKGLNGV
-273 RDDLPGA
+273 LDGGGDDST
-280 DNTPGTA
+280 DYYTITA
-287 DDVVRWKITGITV
+287 INV
-300 TKSGGGYY
+300 TSAGGGYT
-308 ANAGSSGG
+308 AA
-316 PTLTFNPTPITA
+316 PALTYSVTPVVA
-328 PSVSVTLQTTSVAAV
+328 PSTTVNIQTTSVAQV
-343 TLKKPGVYS
+343 TLKKPGVYT
-352 IAPTIT
+352 AVPTVT
-358 IAAPSSGTRATVTV
+358 LTPPASGTTATISFA
-372 GLAGAT
+372 LATAF
-378 EDPKASP
+378 ENPSASP
-385 LTSGVGSNFI
+385 LTSGVGANFI
-395 EGFQTIDGATL
+395 EGFQTIDGQTL

-413 YGGTEDNDNSGLIRF
+413 YGGSDDNDNSGLIRF

-463 VNNADDDIEHFGGLC
+463 VNNADDDFEHFGGLC

-513 HPLNVTSGDTG
+513 YGLNGTTGDTG
-524 RSSSNV
+524 RNASNA

-560 GVGYGLNSN
+560 GVGYGSATQT
-569 DRSGPNFKDNAGG
+569 DKSGPNFKDNAGG

-595 AVQIQGTSGSGNGA
+595 AVQIQGTLNSTSGAN
-609 HAIAR
+609 AIAR
-614 FQEIRSTG
+614 FQEIRLTG
-622 GEFNELN
+622 GEFNEL
-629 GTGAASEPDA
+629 GATGGASEPDA
-639 ILNFVTW
+639 ILNYVTW

-652 TDTVAP
+652 SDTVPA
-658 DTDATAGN
+658 DSV
-666 PQLFPQTSGRTSS
+666 LFPGTSGRTSS
-679 GGSAINDANIIAK
+679 GGSDINDANIVLK

-704 AIDLVNIDVFNLDPR
+704 GIELENISVFALDPR
-719 LKDSVASR
+719 LKDNVASR

-744 TGAVSGAVDRGD
+744 TAFVAGAVDRGD

-778 LNEWGTMLESNNTL
+778 LNEWGTMDESKNTV
-792 IPDVTLDRT
+792 IPNVTLGRT
-801 SGKLMVKFPGVA
+801 SGKLMVSFPGVA

-823 DNKTFTPKQTI
+823 DNKTFTPKKTH
-834 TGAASNTV
+834 TGAASNEV
-842 DLGASTALTFVRVLP
+842 DLGASTVLTFVRVLP

>member
-1 MKKTILSLLA
+1 MNKQILSILTAGLA
-11 LTAIAVG
+11 LVSG
-18 SANAAPNFV
+18 LNAAPSFV
-27 HIATIPGNTTTNGTK
+27 NIGTIPGNTTVNGTK
-42 VTLIKNSQ
+42 VTLIRTSQ
-50 RWTAD
+50 RWTAN
-55 NVYILSNL
+55 NVYILPNL
-63 TFVEAPAVLTIEP
+63 VFVEAPAVLTIEP

-123 IDDPFV
+123 IDDPYV
-129 AGGAAT
+129 AGGSAT
-135 IPTTQNGSALT
+135 IPTTHNGSALT
-146 AKNYTGNGRF
+146 VKDYTGNGRF
-156 SRDSLC
+156 SRDSLA
-162 GGLIVLGKS
+162 GGLIVLGRS
-171 NLGFGAPG
+171 NLGFGNPG
-179 ASGGLTVA
+179 VGGGISVGVTASGSGYTSRPAVGI
-187 LSNGGSGYSVT
+187 SGGGGSG
-198 TPPSLTVDG
+198 
-207 GTSTSSIA
+207 
-215 GSAGLA
+215 
-221 ANGGTGAGDVVLVM
+221 
-235 NPTGV
+235 
-240 DSVTVNT
+240 
-247 GGSFATQPT
+247 
-256 ATFAST
+256 ATFTAILNPST
-262 NDRATCTVQSV
+262 VAT
-273 RDDLPGA
+273 
-280 DNTPGTA
+280 GTA
-287 DDVVRWKITGITV
+287 NITV
-300 TKSGGGYY
+300 TTK
-308 ANAGSSGG
+308 
-316 PTLTFNPTPITA
+316 
-328 PSVSVTLQTTSVAAV
+328 
-343 TLKKPGVYS
+343 GVYPNS
-352 IAPTIT
+352 TPPTIT
-358 IAAPSSGTRATVTV
+358 IARDAGTAAAATVSMALINGGAGVDNIAGNADDGTYEISSVNVTSGGTFYTTAPAVTLNQPAGNVPTTPGVVRSTAKLVGTSVAQITV
-372 GLAGAT
+372 GNPGTGFTSVPTVALTGGDGSGAT
-378 EDPKASP
+378 AVANLGGTFADPTASP
-385 LTSGVGSNFI
+385 LTSGVGANFI
-395 EGFQTIDGATL
+395 EGFQTIDGTTL

-413 YGGTEDNDNSGLIRF
+413 YGGSDDNDNSGLIRF

-513 HPLNVTSGDTG
+513 WPLNGTSGDTG
-524 RSSSNV
+524 RNSSNV

-555 NYTGI
+555 NFTGI
-560 GVGYGLNSN
+560 GVGYGTASQT
-569 DRSGPNFKDNAGG
+569 DKAGPNYKDNAGG
-582 KVFNSLYVNAPKG
+582 KVFNSVFVNVPKG
-595 AVQIQGTSGSGNGA
+595 AVQIQGTSLSTSGAN
-609 HAIAR
+609 AIAR

-622 GEFNELN
+622 GEFNEL
-629 GTGAASEPDA
+629 GAVGAASEPDA
-639 ILNFVTW
+639 ILNYVTW

-652 TDTVAP
+652 SDTVA
-658 DTDATAGN
+658 TDA
-666 PQLFPQTSGRTSS
+666 QLFPTTSGRTSS
-679 GGSAINDANIIAK
+679 GGSAINDANIVAK
-692 IKTNNGNNIFQG
+692 IKTNNPNNIFQG
-704 AIDLVNIDVFNLDPR
+704 TIDLVNIDVFNLDPR
-719 LKDSVASR
+719 LKASVASR
-727 SNGVSP
+727 NNGVSP
-733 RTGASK
+733 RTGASS

-744 TGAVSGAVDRGD
+744 AGPVATVVDRGT

-778 LNEWGTMLESNNTL
+778 LNEWGTMLESNNVA
-792 IPDVTLDRT
+792 IPDVTLNRT
-801 SGKLMVKFPGVA
+801 SGKLMVTFPGVA

>member
-1 MKKTILSLLA
+1 MNKQILSILTAGLA
-11 LTAIAVG
+11 LVSG
-18 SANAAPNFV
+18 LNAAPNFV
-27 HIATIPGNTTTNGTK
+27 QIASLPGNTTINGTK
-42 VTLIKNSQ
+42 VTLIKTSQ

-63 TFVEAPAVLTIEP
+63 TFVESPAVLTIEP

-84 KASGGTS
+84 KLNGGTS

-123 IDDPFV
+123 IDDPYV

-135 IPTTQNGSALT
+135 IPTTHNGSAIVV
-146 AKNYTGNGRF
+146 KDYTNNGRF

-162 GGLIVLGKS
+162 GGLIVLGRS
-171 NLGFGAPG
+171 NLGFGNPGVGGGISVSLTAAGTGYTSRPTVGVTKGTGDTTGAG
-179 ASGGLTVA
+179 ASFTAILSPTTVA
-187 LSNGGSGYSVT
+187 LGTANVTVTTKGVYPTSTGPTVAIAKDAGNAAVATVTMALINSGLGTDNAVGGGDDNTYEISSVNVTGGGTFYTTTGAVTLTQPTGGNAPINPGAVSTPAKLVGTSVAQITVSNPGTGYTAIPTVALTSGGGSGAT
-198 TPPSLTVDG
+198 ATAGLG
-207 GTSTSSIA
+207 GTFS
-215 GSAGLA
+215 
-221 ANGGTGAGDVVLVM
+221 D
-235 NPTGV
+235 PT
-240 DSVTVNT
+240 
-247 GGSFATQPT
+247 
-256 ATFAST
+256 
-262 NDRATCTVQSV
+262 
-273 RDDLPGA
+273 
-280 DNTPGTA
+280 
-287 DDVVRWKITGITV
+287 
-300 TKSGGGYY
+300 
-308 ANAGSSGG
+308 
-316 PTLTFNPTPITA
+316 
-328 PSVSVTLQTTSVAAV
+328 
-343 TLKKPGVYS
+343 
-352 IAPTIT
+352 
-358 IAAPSSGTRATVTV
+358 
-372 GLAGAT
+372 
-378 EDPKASP
+378 ASP

-413 YGGTEDNDNSGLIRF
+413 YGGSDDNDNSGLIRF

-504 FALQVQNNK
+504 FAIQVQNNK
-513 HPLNVTSGDTG
+513 YGLNGTTGDTG
-524 RSSSNV
+524 RNASNV

-555 NYTGI
+555 NFTGI
-560 GVGYGLNSN
+560 GVGYGTASKT
-569 DRSGPNFKDNAGG
+569 DKSGPNYKDNAGG
-582 KVFNSLYVNAPKG
+582 KVFNSLFVNVPAG
-595 AVQIQGTSGSGNGA
+595 AVQIVGNKDSATGA

-614 FQEIRSTG
+614 FQEIRTSG
-622 GEFNELN
+622 GEFNEL
-629 GTGAASEPDA
+629 GVVAQATEPDA

-652 TDTVAP
+652 TDLVA
-658 DTDATAGN
+658 TDA
-666 PQLFPQTSGRTSS
+666 QLFPTASGRGTQL
-679 GGSAINDANIIAK
+679 NDAAIVAK
-692 IKTNNGNNIFQG
+692 IRTNNANNIFQG
-704 AIDLVNIDVFNLDPR
+704 AIDLENINVFALDPR
-719 LKDSVASR
+719 LKANVASR

-733 RTGASK
+733 KTGASS

-744 TGAVSGAVDRGD
+744 AGAVAGAVDRGT
-756 FFTDNTFRGAMKD
+756 FFTDNTFRGAMMD

-778 LNEWGTMLESNNTL
+778 LNEWGTMLESNNTI
-792 IPDVTLDRT
+792 IPDVTLNRT
-801 SGKLMVKFPGVA
+801 SGKLMVGFAGVA

-834 TGAASNTV
+834 TGADSNNV

>member
-198 TPPSLTVDG
+198 TPPSLTVNG

-240 DSVTVNT
+240 ASVTVT
-247 GGSFATQPT
+247 SGGIFTAVPT
-256 ATFAST
+256 ATFASS
-262 NDRATCTVQSV
+262 NDRATCSVQN
-273 RDDLPGA
+273 RRLADLPGV
-280 DNTPGTA
+280 DGQLGTA
-287 DDVVRWKITGITV
+287 DDVPQYEITGITV

-316 PTLTFNPTPITA
+316 PTLTFSPTPTTA
-328 PSVSVTLQTTSVAAV
+328 PSTTVTLQTTSVAAV
-343 TLKKPGVYS
+343 TLKKPGVYTV
-352 IAPTIT
+352 APTII
-358 IAAPSSGTRATVTV
+358 IAAPSSGTTALVTV
-372 GLAGAT
+372 GLAGSI

-560 GVGYGLNSN
+560 GVGYGLNST

-582 KVFNSLYVNAPKG
+582 KVFNSLYVNAPRG
-595 AVQIQGTSGSGNGA
+595 AVQIQGTSSSQAGA

-614 FQEIRSTG
+614 FQEIRSSG

-639 ILNFVTW
+639 ILNYVTW

-652 TDTVAP
+652 SETVDA
-658 DTDATAGN
+658 TDA
-666 PQLFPQTSGRTSS
+666 QLFPTTSGRTSS
-679 GGSAINDANIIAK
+679 GGSAINDANIVAK
-692 IKTNNGNNIFQG
+692 IKTNNGNNIFQR
-704 AIDLVNIDVFNLDPR
+704 AIELVNIDVFNLDPR

-744 TGAVSGAVDRGD
+744 AGGVAGAVDRGD
-756 FFTDNTFRGAMKD
+756 YFTENTFRGAMKD

-834 TGAASNTV
+834 TGDTSNTV